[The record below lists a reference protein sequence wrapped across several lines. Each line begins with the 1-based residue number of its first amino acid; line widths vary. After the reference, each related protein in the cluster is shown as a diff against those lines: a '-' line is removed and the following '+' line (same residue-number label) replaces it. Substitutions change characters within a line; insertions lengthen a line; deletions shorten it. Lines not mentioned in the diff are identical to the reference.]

1 MLYIYFN
8 TPFALNATVL
18 ALEGVPNLGPVN
30 SGIRLPEH
38 HATLRSASC
47 PALLPRWDRLTCLEY
62 RCAVL
67 RCAMMPLAMR
77 GVAMRG
83 AVLALCM
90 VQTGSHSP
98 HSISRG
104 GAAELPL
111 GWLRNCPAPH
121 FECERSV
128 RSIITEPH
136 TPLVRLVDLG
146 LAALVPVS
154 CETSAGVPNIKVV
167 PRFSP
172 FFKTQPLRPLGP
184 CRPMIVFPI
193 AEILGVDIGHKALC
207 PISRHK
213 IRAYYD

>member
-1 MLYIYFN
+1 
-8 TPFALNATVL
+8 
-18 ALEGVPNLGPVN
+18 
-30 SGIRLPEH
+30 
-38 HATLRSASC
+38 
-47 PALLPRWDRLTCLEY
+47 
-62 RCAVL
+62 
-67 RCAMMPLAMR
+67 MMPLAMR

-128 RSIITEPH
+128 RSIIT
-136 TPLVRLVDLG
+136 VVDLG

-193 AEILGVDIGHKALC
+193 V
-207 PISRHK
+207 PRP
-213 IRAYYD
+213 RAPSLSSFLPMASTIVVGMGRPKSD